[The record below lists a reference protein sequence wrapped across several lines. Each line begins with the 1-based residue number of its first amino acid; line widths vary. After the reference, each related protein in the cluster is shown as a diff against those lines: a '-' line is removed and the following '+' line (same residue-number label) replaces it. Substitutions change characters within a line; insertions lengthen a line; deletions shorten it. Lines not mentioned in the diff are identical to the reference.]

1 MKKKSYNNIH
11 TIIKNRNFFKKN
23 IMKKNTKKEE
33 KKSYLNV
40 VASGAE
46 KRKKFIKYVN

>member
-1 MKKKSYNNIH
+1 
-11 TIIKNRNFFKKN
+11 
-23 IMKKNTKKEE
+23 MKKNTKKEE